1 MTDEINVSAEEAA
14 AASPKAK
21 RSYLTALVIGV
32 GLIGGGGFGTFVGGP
47 MLARR
52 ISGQTA
58 GAVTGKDGAAVHSSP
73 GDEAHGKPGPE
84 SAVVLF
90 DNLVLNP
97 SGSGGL
103 RFLLVT
109 VGLRLSNSASVATI
123 KASDAEVR
131 DVLLRVFGDRRVEEL
146 ADIGQRERLKG
157 AIKTAVDSLLS
168 AGTVS
173 GVYFPQFVIQ

>member
-1 MTDEINVSAEEAA
+1 MTDEINVSAEDATAA
-14 AASPKAK
+14 TPKAK
-21 RSYLTALVIGV
+21 RSYLTAIVIGV
-32 GLIGGGGFGTFVGGP
+32 GLVGGGGFGTFVGGP
-47 MLARR
+47 MLSRR
-52 ISGQTA
+52 ISGPTA
-58 GAVTGKDGAAVHSSP
+58 GAVAGKARAKVAASK
-73 GDEAHGKPGPE
+73 GDEAHEKPEAGA
-84 SAVVLF
+84 SVVLF

-146 ADIGQRERLKG
+146 ADIGQREGLKR

-168 AGTVS
+168 AGTVK